1 MCTEP
6 DQCRRQATTIF
17 LSLNQSFTDGVACF
31 RRSQN
36 FDQRKPAVA
45 VANPNEA
52 QGFFGLGQGRLREG
66 LDPRFGCQKLSAGL
80 RDLEFV
86 IGAGN
91 CFPRRRGAKPRFGSA
106 SWVPWIAIGWMGRPD
121 LMAISKAP
129 GLKRRIRPDGERVP
143 SGNIMIELPLASASS
158 HARIIW
164 TTLARS
170 PRFSLM

>member
-80 RDLEFV
+80 RDLEFE
-86 IGAGN
+86 IGTGN
-91 CFPRRRGAKPRFGSA
+91 CFPRRRGAKPRFGSGDV
-106 SWVPWIAIGWMGRPD
+106 SLVAITQW
-121 LMAISKAP
+121 
-129 GLKRRIRPDGERVP
+129 KRDRNPHEKRLVSTFLEPSDSGGYCRIRNAERAFP
-143 SGNIMIELPLASASS
+143 GDRGIRGLAFGTGDLKS
-158 HARIIW
+158 
-164 TTLARS
+164 
-170 PRFSLM
+170 